1 MQSAV
6 LVRATSYEELVNIL
20 GDKSAF
26 TYIAL
31 GQQFK
36 YQAFKSTPM
45 KKICILIKNNNS
57 FGWTNTFKVMLLLL
71 YFWILITCSTVAY
84 RNTLLWQLP
93 QRAVTQAE
101 RRASP
106 HPPPAASHS
115 DQLLTRH
122 QLGALQQQPLRFAS
136 LSPPPC
142 KVEPLPPL
150 SISVQQGCSI

>member
-71 YFWILITCSTVAY
+71 YYWILITCSTFAY
-84 RNTLLWQLP
+84 RNTLL
-93 QRAVTQAE
+93 
-101 RRASP
+101 
-106 HPPPAASHS
+106 
-115 DQLLTRH
+115 
-122 QLGALQQQPLRFAS
+122 
-136 LSPPPC
+136 
-142 KVEPLPPL
+142 
-150 SISVQQGCSI
+150 